1 MTEEMITN
9 KKITVVHDGKEKE
22 ADVISVF
29 TSEKF
34 NKQYILYTFNE
45 KHKEN
50 IKILASTLVKDKDSY
65 VLEKI
70 KTDEEW
76 EMVKSTIKELAK
88 QAA

>member
-1 MTEEMITN
+1 MTEN

-22 ADVISVF
+22 ADLIAVF
-29 TSEKF
+29 TLEKF
-34 NKQYILYTFNE
+34 NKRYILYTFNE

-50 IKILASTLVKDKDSY
+50 IKILASTLIQDKDSY

-76 EMVKSTIKELAK
+76 EAVKSTIKELAK
-88 QAA
+88 EAA